1 MSSNK
6 SLKRRI
12 KNLDFFGHQVQ
23 LNFDKKGSTHQSLL
37 GGIMSCLYFCFIV
50 AFIVFSSIK
59 INLGESDVITSSV
72 IRNQAENFTD
82 FAQVNAEYIFQV

>member
-1 MSSNK
+1 
-6 SLKRRI
+6 
-12 KNLDFFGHQVQ
+12 
-23 LNFDKKGSTHQSLL
+23 
-37 GGIMSCLYFCFIV
+37 MSCLYFCFIV

-72 IRNQAENFTD
+72 IRNQGENFTD